1 MYHMTNDVK
10 DDMAGMITE
19 MAGSLREIR
28 VAIKERRGIFES
40 GPENLF

>member
-1 MYHMTNDVK
+1 MTNDVK
-10 DDMAGMITE
+10 DDMARMMTE

-28 VAIKERRGIFES
+28 VAIKEMRCIFES